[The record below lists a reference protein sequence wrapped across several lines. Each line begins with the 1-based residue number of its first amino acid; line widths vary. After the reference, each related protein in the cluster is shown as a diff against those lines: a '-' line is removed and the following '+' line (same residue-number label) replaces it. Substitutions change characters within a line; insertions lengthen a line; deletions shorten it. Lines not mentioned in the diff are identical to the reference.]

1 MTPAAATL
9 TDADN
14 GQTIDVHVDDTLVLR
29 LPENPSTGYRW
40 TFDALD
46 PAAVNAQDGEHTNS
60 SGAVGG
66 GGETTWTLTP
76 KAPGTTHLA
85 LKLWRHWEGDT
96 SVKKR
101 FAVTLSVKA

>member
-1 MTPAAATL
+1 MTQPAVTL

-14 GQTIDVHVDDTLVLR
+14 GKTIDVHVDDTIVLR
-29 LPENPSTGYRW
+29 LPENPTTGYRW

-46 PAAVNAQDGEHTNS
+46 AEAVKVEDGEHVHS

-66 GGETTWTLTP
+66 GGEATWTLTP
-76 KAPGTTHLA
+76 KAPGTTQVA

-101 FAVTLSVKA
+101 FAVTLAVKA